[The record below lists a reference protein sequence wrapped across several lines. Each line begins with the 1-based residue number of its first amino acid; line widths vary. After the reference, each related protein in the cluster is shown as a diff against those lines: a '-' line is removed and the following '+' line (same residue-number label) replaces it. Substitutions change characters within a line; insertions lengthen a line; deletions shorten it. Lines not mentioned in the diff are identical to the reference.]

1 MFPASTDAGHDL
13 QIFLCFISS
22 SEAAGNLDFTFV
34 HSQIPFG
41 LIIVERGCD
50 VIYDQTDRFFV
61 LLQSVY

>member
-13 QIFLCFISS
+13 QIFLCSINS

-41 LIIVERGCD
+41 LIIFERGCD